1 MNAVCP
7 FPILSAGL
15 AATWLALTGVSPAQL
30 ALAIVSALAIPRL
43 VAPLL
48 APLPGVRSFRA
59 AVRLTAVVAWDILL
73 ANIAVARLVLGPMS
87 RLRPGFVRVP
97 LAVTHPHAI
106 ALLASIVSIVPGSVS
121 IALSSD
127 TRTLL
132 LHVLH
137 VENEEQFVAR
147 IKQRYERPLM
157 DVLEC

>member
-43 VAPLL
+43 AAPLL

>member
-1 MNAVCP
+1 
-7 FPILSAGL
+7 
-15 AATWLALTGVSPAQL
+15 
-30 ALAIVSALAIPRL
+30 
-43 VAPLL
+43 
-48 APLPGVRSFRA
+48 
-59 AVRLTAVVAWDILL
+59 
-73 ANIAVARLVLGPMS
+73 
-87 RLRPGFVRVP
+87 
-97 LAVTHPHAI
+97 VTHPHAI